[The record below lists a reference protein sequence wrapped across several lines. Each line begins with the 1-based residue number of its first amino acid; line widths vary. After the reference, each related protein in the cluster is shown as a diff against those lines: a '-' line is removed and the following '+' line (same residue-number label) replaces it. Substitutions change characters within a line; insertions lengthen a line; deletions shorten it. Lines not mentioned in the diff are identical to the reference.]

1 MGMGSDCGP
10 SMASG
15 SAGGGAAETQGCD
28 GGVVD
33 NEEETQ
39 AEKRRSV
46 FEAGCDC
53 ADWAA
58 RTTAS

>member
-33 NEEETQ
+33 NEEETLGRCG
-39 AEKRRSV
+39 KTVSV
-46 FEAGCDC
+46 LEVAQVK
-53 ADWAA
+53 
-58 RTTAS
+58 